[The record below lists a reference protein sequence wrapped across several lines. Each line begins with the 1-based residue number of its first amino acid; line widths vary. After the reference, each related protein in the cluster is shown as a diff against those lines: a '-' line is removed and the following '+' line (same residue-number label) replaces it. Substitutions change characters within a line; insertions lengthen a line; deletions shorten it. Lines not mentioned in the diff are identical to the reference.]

1 MKLRD
6 SLWLSFH
13 NLMLHKIRSVL
24 TSLGIIFGVGSVIAM
39 LSISEGAKREAL
51 AQIESMGVDKILI
64 ATRKPPSAG
73 KDESESSNNS
83 NLETYGL
90 TEVDLQHI
98 LHMDNV
104 KSISTSRNARLSI
117 LRGTIRLDVAL
128 YGVTLDF
135 LEESRSEVTR
145 GRWLSPLDGDRN
157 VCVIGMDAR
166 RALFSITERNILGK
180 VIGIGDN
187 AFVIVG
193 VLENQ
198 KGTSIEGMGS
208 PNSGIFITKTASDA
222 IFGKTAVQRVG
233 RRTMLEVVEYDTFIV
248 KVLDVSYIDYTSKRI
263 SSYLAKKHN
272 NVKDWEMTV
281 PLDILKQREQTQNIF
296 TIVMSSIAG
305 ISLLVGGIGIMNIML
320 ANVYERRK
328 EIGTRRALG
337 AQKGDI
343 IRQFL
348 FETIF
353 LTSIGGSI
361 GVGIG
366 LLIAKIVTEY
376 ANWPVAFSIWFII
389 LALLISAV
397 IGIIF
402 GTYPAWKA
410 AQQNPIDVLRA
421 E

>member
-1 MKLRD
+1 MKLSD
-6 SLWLSFH
+6 QLSLSFT
-13 NLMLHKIRSVL
+13 NLMLHKIRSIL

-51 AQIESMGVDKILI
+51 AQIESMGVDNIILS
-64 ATRKPPSAG
+64 AKKPPPMG
-73 KDESESSNNS
+73 KDVSDTSSNS
-83 NLETYGL
+83 NYETYGL
-90 TEVDLQHI
+90 TEIDRQHI

-104 KSISTSRNARLSI
+104 GSIATARNSRKPILKGTTRLNVN
-117 LRGTIRLDVAL
+117 LF
-128 YGVTLDF
+128 GVTDDF
-135 LEESRSEVTR
+135 LEVTR
-145 GRWLSPLDGDRN
+145 SVIVQGRWLSPADQDRN
-157 VCVIGMDAR
+157 VCVLGVNAR
-166 RALFSITERNILGK
+166 RGLFPIQERHVVGK
-180 VIGIGDN
+180 VIGVGDD
-187 AFVIVG
+187 AYRIVG
-193 VLENQ
+193 IMENN
-198 KGTSIEGMGS
+198 KGTTIQWIGS
-208 PNSGIFITKTASDA
+208 PNDAIFTPKAASDA
-222 IFGKTAVQRVG
+222 IYGKTSFQRVSG
-233 RRTMLEVVEYDTFIV
+233 RTSIEVVEYDCFV
-248 KVLDVSYIDYTSKRI
+248 VRVLDVSYIDFTSKRI
-263 SSYLAKKHN
+263 AAFLEKKHN
-272 NVKDWEMTV
+272 NLQDWEMVV

-361 GVGIG
+361 GVCLG
-366 LLIAKIVTEY
+366 LLIAGVVTRY
-376 ANWPVAFSIWFII
+376 ANWPVAFSIWFIL
-389 LALLISAV
+389 LALFISAV
-397 IGIIF
+397 IGIVF

>member
-1 MKLRD
+1 MKLSD

-13 NLMLHKIRSVL
+13 NLMLHKIRSIL

-90 TEVDLQHI
+90 TEVDRNHL

-104 KSISTSRNARLSI
+104 KSICTSRNARLTI
-117 LRGTIRLDVAL
+117 LRGTIRLDVSL
-128 YGVTLDF
+128 FGVTLDF
-135 LEESRSEVTR
+135 LEESRSEIVQ
-145 GRWLSPLDGDRN
+145 GRWLSSIDRDRN

-166 RALFSITERNILGK
+166 RALFSITERDILGK

-208 PNSGIFITKTASDA
+208 PNGGIFISKPASDS
-222 IFGKTAVQRVG
+222 IFGKVAVQRVG

-248 KVLDVSYIDYTSKRI
+248 KVIDVSYIDYTSKRI
-263 SSYLAKKHN
+263 SAYLNKKHS
-272 NVKDWEMTV
+272 VKDWEMTV

-376 ANWPVAFSIWFII
+376 ANWPVAFSVWFII

>member
-51 AQIESMGVDKILI
+51 SQIESMGVDKILI

-90 TEVDLQHI
+90 TEVDRKHI

-104 KSISTSRNARLSI
+104 HSICTSRNARLTI

-128 YGVTLDF
+128 FGVTLDF
-135 LEESRSEVTR
+135 LEESRSGIVQ
-145 GRWLSPLDGDRN
+145 GRWLSRLDTDRN

-166 RALFSITERNILGK
+166 RALFSITERNVLGK

-198 KGTSIEGMGS
+198 KGTTIEGMGS
-208 PNSGIFITKTASDA
+208 PNSGIFISRKASDS
-222 IFGKTAVQRVG
+222 IFGKVAVQRVG

-248 KVLDVSYIDYTSKRI
+248 KVIDVSYIDYTSKRI
-263 SSYLAKKHN
+263 AAYLNKKH

-376 ANWPVAFSIWFII
+376 ANWPVAFSIWFIL
-389 LALLISAV
+389 LALMISAV

>member
-1 MKLRD
+1 MKLSD
-6 SLWLSFH
+6 QLWLSFH

-51 AQIESMGVDKILI
+51 AQIESMGVDKII
-64 ATRKPPSAG
+64 VSTRKPPPTC
-73 KDESESSNNS
+73 KDVSVNTTNS
-83 NLETYGL
+83 NLETFGL
-90 TEVDLQHI
+90 TQADHDHI

-104 KSISTSRNARLSI
+104 KSIATARNSRKSI
-117 LRGTIRLDVAL
+117 LRGTTQLDL
-128 YGVTLDF
+128 SLFGVTLDF
-135 LEESRSEVTR
+135 LEESRSEITQ
-145 GRWLSPLDGDRN
+145 GRWLSPLDKDRN
-157 VCVIGMDAR
+157 VCVLGIDAK
-166 RALFSITERNILGK
+166 RALFSLAERDIIGK
-180 VIGIGDN
+180 VISVGDD
-187 AFVIVG
+187 AFRIVG

-198 KGTSIEGMGS
+198 KGTTIEGVGS
-208 PNSGIFITKTASDA
+208 PNTAIFISKEASES
-222 IFGKTAVQRVG
+222 IYGRTSVTRVSG
-233 RRTMLEVVEYDTFIV
+233 RTSIEVVDYDCFIV
-248 KVLDVSYIDYTSKRI
+248 KVLDVSYIDFTSKRI
-263 SSYLAKKHN
+263 AAYLSKTHN
-272 NVKDWEMTV
+272 DVKDWEMVV
-281 PLDILKQREQTQNIF
+281 PLDLLKQREQTQNIF
-296 TIVMSSIAG
+296 TVVMSSIAG

-361 GVGIG
+361 GVGLG
-366 LLIAKIVTEY
+366 LCIAKIVTKY

-389 LALLISAV
+389 LALVISAV

>member
-90 TEVDLQHI
+90 TEVDRKHL

-104 KSISTSRNARLSI
+104 KSISTSRNARLTI

-128 YGVTLDF
+128 FGVTLDF
-135 LEESRSEVTR
+135 LEESRSRIVQ
-145 GRWLSPLDGDRN
+145 GRWLSQLDRDRN

-166 RALFSITERNILGK
+166 RALFSITERDIIGK

-208 PNSGIFITKTASDA
+208 PNSGIFISKPASDA

-248 KVLDVSYIDYTSKRI
+248 KVIDVSYIDYTAKRI
-263 SSYLAKKHN
+263 SAYLNKKH

-376 ANWPVAFSIWFII
+376 ANWPVAFSIWFIL
-389 LALLISAV
+389 LALMISAV

>member
-1 MKLRD
+1 MKLHD

-51 AQIESMGVDKILI
+51 AQIESMGVDKIII

-83 NLETYGL
+83 NLESYGL
-90 TEVDLQHI
+90 TEVDRKHI

-104 KSISTSRNARLSI
+104 KSISTSRNARLTI

-128 YGVTLDF
+128 FGVTLDF
-135 LEESRSEVTR
+135 LEESRSEIVQ
-145 GRWLSPLDGDRN
+145 GRWLSAIDKDRN

-166 RALFSITERNILGK
+166 RALFSITERDILGK

-208 PNSGIFITKTASDA
+208 PNNGIFISRSASES

-248 KVLDVSYIDYTSKRI
+248 KVIDVSYIDFTSKRI
-263 SSYLAKKHN
+263 SAYLNKKH

-361 GVGIG
+361 GVCIG
-366 LLIAKIVTEY
+366 LLIAKVVTEY
-376 ANWPVAFSIWFII
+376 ANWPVAFSIWFIL

>member
-1 MKLRD
+1 MRFQD
-6 SLWLSFH
+6 QLWLSFH
-13 NLMLHKIRSVL
+13 NLMLHKIRSIL

-51 AQIESMGVDKILI
+51 AQIESMGVDKILL
-64 ATRKPPSAG
+64 ATRKPPPAG
-73 KDESESSNNS
+73 KDLSEDSNNS
-83 NLETYGL
+83 NMETYGL
-90 TEVDLQHI
+90 TEVDRKHI
-98 LHMDNV
+98 LQMDNV
-104 KSISTSRNARLSI
+104 KSIATARNARCNI
-117 LRGTIRLDVAL
+117 LKGTTRLDVSL
-128 YGVTLDF
+128 FGVTGDF
-135 LEESRSEVTR
+135 LRESRSEIVE
-145 GRWLSPLDGDRN
+145 GRWISPLDGDRN
-157 VCVIGMDAR
+157 VCVIGIGAKR
-166 RALFSITERNILGK
+166 SLFSISERHVLGK
-180 VIGIGDN
+180 VISIGDN
-187 AFVIVG
+187 AFRIVG

-198 KGTSIEGMGS
+198 KGTNIPGVGS
-208 PNSGIFITKTASDA
+208 PNTGIFISELASKA
-222 IFGKTAVQRVG
+222 IYGKTAQQLIG
-233 RRTMLEVVEYDTFIV
+233 RRTFIEVVEYDTFIV
-248 KVLDVSYIDYTSKRI
+248 KVLDDSYIDFTAKRVAAFL
-263 SSYLAKKHN
+263 SKKHN
-272 NVKDWEMTV
+272 NVKDWEMVV
-281 PLDILKQREQTQNIF
+281 PLDILRQREQTQNIF

-337 AQKGDI
+337 AQKSDI

-361 GVGIG
+361 GVCLG
-366 LLIAKIVTEY
+366 LLIAKVVTQY